1 MSAVALKDLR
11 QAIANRI
18 HTRTHELSRKL
29 TDQEI
34 RSKQHVPE
42 ASSVPIPVAKYVH
55 DDKVI
60 DLTHSEIESEPTSV
74 HKKYIPWSP
83 LDYIPP
89 RQLKPN
95 SLLHCFANKP
105 TTNRR
110 HRFRAKIECTITID
124 DDDEVED
131 PPHVHHRAKIQRPE
145 SSSEEEYDP
154 LEHDYDP

>member
-110 HRFRAKIECTITID
+110 HRFRVNVKCTITID
-124 DDDEVED
+124 DDEVED
-131 PPHVHHRAKIQRPE
+131 SHSNHRVHGHTRIQRPDT
-145 SSSEEEYDP
+145 SNEEEYDP
-154 LEHDYDP
+154 LVHD

>member
-74 HKKYIPWSP
+74 HKQEIHTMVSTG
-83 LDYIPP
+83 LHTTTTTET
-89 RQLKPN
+89 QLLVTLFCKQ
-95 SLLHCFANKP
+95 
-105 TTNRR
+105 T
-110 HRFRAKIECTITID
+110 
-124 DDDEVED
+124 
-131 PPHVHHRAKIQRPE
+131 HHK
-145 SSSEEEYDP
+145 SSSSFSC
-154 LEHDYDP
+154 